1 MKMYFRTQDLKRL
14 ELLDEDQLYIL
25 NRELIQTVSEI
36 KSVIFVNENL
46 VCELVSLAETSAKEI
61 ACRNRWSPRQT
72 DGKYSTTG
80 ITYDTPEYREWLRD
94 HRRST
99 VICDVDFLSQ
109 FSFWNDFQKLRTNSQ
124 NRTKK

>member
-36 KSVIFVNENL
+36 KRLIFVNENL
-46 VCELVSLAETSAKEI
+46 VCELVSLAETAAKEI
-61 ACRNRWSPRQT
+61 ACRNRWSPSPT
-72 DGKYSTTG
+72 DGKYSIG

-94 HRRST
+94 YRRST

-109 FSFWNDFQKLRTNSQ
+109 FSFWNDFQKLRTEL
-124 NRTKK
+124 TKAN